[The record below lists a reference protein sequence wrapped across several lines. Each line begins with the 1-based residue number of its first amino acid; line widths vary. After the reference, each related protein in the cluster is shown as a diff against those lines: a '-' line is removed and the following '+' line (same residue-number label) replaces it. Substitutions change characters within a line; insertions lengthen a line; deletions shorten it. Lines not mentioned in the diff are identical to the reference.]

1 MQAEQIVN
9 QLKAVLPRYTED
21 FTKNTSITSLTRSG
35 STATV
40 ITSTYHQL
48 KVGDKVLI
56 NGAKVPVVISSLT
69 RNGNYALAITSTPH
83 PLIKGTK
90 TVEINGA
97 NQADYNGIKT
107 LYTDKNNF
115 LAAPSIEIESI
126 IISGST
132 ATVTTKTPHGYI
144 LNANIEVELTGITP
158 EVYNKKTTLVSVP
171 STTTF
176 TYTVFGTEEN
186 GTHAFGKV
194 MKVRQLINSNT
205 FIFEVANN
213 PTTPAT
219 GTITQLSSYKAGYN
233 GYKTILTVP
242 TTTSF
247 TYACDSTLGTP
258 AQGTMTTR
266 AYPSITGSID
276 YERASQMFQSDS
288 DSGQPTKWISVVVGD
303 EITSKNLNTKTDGT
317 STYQSGNEIRE
328 NFYQNITLYIFIPC
342 GENNDELLYAITK
355 DVASS
360 YKPYIFKALLG
371 FQPTSDLTQTRY
383 SGLISISNGMFVF
396 NGSYYVHQYTFQACG
411 WFNQT
416 DAVDPDDVFAFRE
429 FDFDILNPDF
439 NESVM
444 EIAGDVDQQN

>member
-9 QLKAVLPRYTED
+9 QLKAVLPRYTGD
-21 FTKNTSITSLTRSG
+21 FTKNTSITSLTRSA
-35 STATV
+35 STATATTNV
-40 ITSTYHQL
+40 AHQL
-48 KVGDKVLI
+48 AVGNKVLI

-69 RNGNYALAITSTPH
+69 RNGDYALAITSTPH
-83 PLIKGTK
+83 PLIRGTK
-90 TVEINGA
+90 TVEISGA
-97 NQADYNGIKT
+97 NQTDYNGIKT

-186 GTHAFGKV
+186 GTHAFSKI

-205 FIFEVANN
+205 FIFEVANS

-219 GTITQLSSYKAGYN
+219 GTITQLTSYKAGYN
-233 GYKTILTVP
+233 GYKTVVSVP

-247 TYACDSTLGTP
+247 TFACDSTLGTP
-258 AQGTMTTR
+258 AQGTMTIRTN
-266 AYPSITGSID
+266 PTITGSID

-303 EITSKNLNTKTDGT
+303 EITSKNQNTKTDGT

-328 NFYQNITLYIFIPC
+328 NSYQNITLYIFIPC
-342 GENNDELLYAITK
+342 GEVNDQLLYALTR

-371 FQPTSDLTQTRY
+371 FQPASNLSQLKY
-383 SGLISISNGMFVF
+383 SGLISVSNGMFVF
-396 NGSYYVHQYTFQACG
+396 NGSYYVHQYIFQASC
-411 WFNQT
+411 WFNQA
-416 DAVDPDDVFAFRE
+416 DAIDPDDVFAFRE
-429 FDFDILNPDF
+429 FDLDVLNLDFD
-439 NESVM
+439 ESVM